1 MRSIYTDL
9 AREAVE
15 LDPRLEGVTEEEEK
29 DGEIGISRIRV
40 STEQAAQRLKKRE
53 GNYIT
58 LEAPSL
64 VMRPLEL
71 FERLSKR
78 IAEELTRLLPN
89 LAENATVL
97 IAGLGNRGITSD
109 SLGPRVVEQLFV
121 TRHITQ
127 LMPEAFDHPLRS
139 VCAIAPGVLGVT
151 GVETVEIIKG
161 IKEHVKPDIIIAID
175 SLAARRSVRIGTTVQ
190 IADTGISP
198 GSGVGNMRAGIDSE
212 TLGVKVVAIGIPL
225 VVYAATVAQD
235 TIELIADETGLH
247 NDEEKLKELAEK
259 VISEHMGPMI
269 MTPKGIDCMVNDMSR
284 IIADGINMAI
294 HTKDYDDIRALV
306 T

>member
-198 GSGVGNMRAGIDSE
+198 GSGVGNMRAGIDS
-212 TLGVKVVAIGIPL
+212 
-225 VVYAATVAQD
+225 
-235 TIELIADETGLH
+235 
-247 NDEEKLKELAEK
+247 
-259 VISEHMGPMI
+259 
-269 MTPKGIDCMVNDMSR
+269 
-284 IIADGINMAI
+284 
-294 HTKDYDDIRALV
+294 
-306 T
+306 

>member
-64 VMRPLEL
+64 VMRPLDL

-269 MTPKGIDCMVNDMSR
+269 MTPKDIDCMVNDMSR

>member
-15 LDPRLEGVTEEEEK
+15 LDPRLEGETEEDEK

-269 MTPKGIDCMVNDMSR
+269 MTPKDIDCMVNDMSR

>member
-40 STEQAAQRLKKRE
+40 SSEQAAQRLKKRE

-269 MTPKGIDCMVNDMSR
+269 MTPKDIDCMVNDMSR

>member
-259 VISEHMGPMI
+259 VISDHMGPMI
-269 MTPKGIDCMVNDMSR
+269 MTPKDIDCMVNDMSR

>member
-15 LDPRLEGVTEEEEK
+15 LDQRLEGVTEEEEK

-71 FERLSKR
+71 FERLSNR

-269 MTPKGIDCMVNDMSR
+269 MTPKDIDCMVNDMSR

>member
-269 MTPKGIDCMVNDMSR
+269 MTPKDIDCMVNDMSR

>member
-40 STEQAAQRLKKRE
+40 SSDQAAQRLKKRE

-269 MTPKGIDCMVNDMSR
+269 MTPKDIDCMVNDMSR

>member
-15 LDPRLEGVTEEEEK
+15 LDQRLEGVTEEEEK

-269 MTPKGIDCMVNDMSR
+269 MTPKDIDCMVNDMSR